1 MASPKISPQD
11 RKDLDKF
18 SKYLVYK
25 CAQIII
31 QSRSGEKISTQSKL
45 VSSGTDWFNLSI
57 RDDPDILAEIRN
69 IYGSS
74 NLLDGQKVC
83 FEISAKTAEG
93 EETALETWYLEM
105 TDYCDPSSRVS
116 CSVYSRM
123 GVLLRSLLIV
133 TRAVPAYRVSREQGS
148 DRYVMCYRIY
158 LGMPKF
164 DNLGENYVKRTVGLV
179 PSPVGTIAL
188 YIAYRA
194 KKNLSLRH
202 HLADVLAKDFRDNYY
217 RPESVPK
224 SNSDLSCTRH
234 EYAFGGQIAED
245 RKMDTRSQ
253 SATDLT
259 ATAESHRDD
268 THGKGSMDQFH
279 NHSKGTAFKKDQPI
293 KPGSLVPDQDFASN
307 PCNSHSPNTHFEA
320 EDFCRHKTESDL
332 DGSGGNAFPLE
343 TTDGRGAAMKQ
354 SLQPMVVV
362 SGSSASDHSSPSA
375 TSAPDDFVVL
385 HTKAPFTEVG
395 LDEEE
400 LGKFYQECKVA
411 PPLSMFQQSTDLQE
425 MLNSITDQ
433 LAQFEANARDFD
445 EFVNS
450 ITEDAN

>member
-1 MASPKISPQD
+1 MASPKLSPQD

-57 RDDPDILAEIRN
+57 RDDPDILTEIRN

-74 NLLDGQKVC
+74 NLLDGHRVC

-93 EETALETWYLEM
+93 EETVLETWYLEM
-105 TDYCDPSSRVS
+105 TDYCDPTSRVS

-148 DRYVMCYRIY
+148 DRYGMCYRIY

-164 DNLGENYVKRTVGLV
+164 DNLGDNYIKRTVGLV
-179 PSPVGTIAL
+179 PTPVGTIAL

-202 HLADVLAKDFRDNYY
+202 HLADVLAKDFRANYY

-224 SNSDLSCTRH
+224 SNSDLSCTRN
-234 EYAFGGQIAED
+234 EYAFGKQITED
-245 RKMDTRSQ
+245 KKMDTRSQ

-259 ATAESHRDD
+259 APDESHQD
-268 THGKGSMDQFH
+268 TQRKGSFGQFH
-279 NHSKGTAFKKDQPI
+279 NHFKGTALKKEPLI
-293 KPGSLVPDQDFASN
+293 KPGSVTPNQDCASY
-307 PCNSHSPNTHFEA
+307 PCNSHSPNAHLETEGV
-320 EDFCRHKTESDL
+320 DFCRNKTETDL
-332 DGSGGNAFPLE
+332 DPSCGNAFPLE
-343 TTDGRGAAMKQ
+343 TDGKGAAMKR

-385 HTKAPFTEVG
+385 NTKAPFTDVG